1 MEKDNKI
8 ELVSCPR
15 KGKNC
20 HKHLSV
26 INTRFNESLAYQ
38 SEKNY
43 RRSVELLKSAFD
55 ETMHLQEPT
64 CVRCA
69 ALYRSTIIES
79 LEETRKDLRKMSN
92 GFFRSGR
99 FKGSYIMADNVL
111 QDLKEK
117 SEELAKKNDR
127 NIAS

>member
-1 MEKDNKI
+1 MDKDNKI

-20 HKHLSV
+20 HEHLNV
-26 INTRFNESLAYQ
+26 INTRFNESRIYQ

-64 CVRCA
+64 CVKCA

-79 LEETRKDLRKMSN
+79 LEETHKDLQKMAH

-111 QDLKEK
+111 QELKEK
-117 SEELAKKNDR
+117 SEDLVKNNGR